1 MATILS
7 IQVGLPQTMS
17 CPQAKDAH
25 AETWRSG
32 IYKKP
37 VSGAVWASRTNL
49 AGDGQADLGVHGG
62 PDKAVYAY
70 PSEHYPLW
78 RAEMGLAEMAFGGFG
93 ENLTVSGL
101 LEPEVSIG
109 DVYRAGEALLQ
120 ISQPRGPCWKLA
132 RRWGIKGVEKRFSV
146 TGRTGFYLRVL
157 QEGNIEAGNGLELVE
172 RPAPEWTVL
181 RVHRLLEDFHS
192 DPEAAAQLSELS
204 ELSESCRSSLKKN
217 LNRSQG

>member
-109 DVYRAGEALLQ
+109 DIYRAGEALLQ

-132 RRWGIKGVEKRFSV
+132 RRWGIKGLEKRFSV

-157 QEGNIEAGNGLELVE
+157 QEGNIEAGNSLELVE

-181 RVHRLLEDFHS
+181 RAHRLIEDVKS
-192 DPEAAAQLSELS
+192 DMQAATRLSDLPFLS
-204 ELSESCRSSLKKN
+204 QSTRRDLKKR
-217 LNRSQG
+217 LE

>member
-7 IQVGLPQTMS
+7 VQVGLPQTMS
-17 CPQAKDAH
+17 YPQAKDAH

-78 RAEMGLAEMAFGGFG
+78 RAELGLAEMTFGGFG

-101 LEPEVSIG
+101 LELEVSIG

-132 RRWGIKGVEKRFSV
+132 RRWGIKGLEKRFSV

-157 QEGNIEAGNGLELVE
+157 QEGNVEAGLDLELVE
-172 RPAPEWTVL
+172 RPSPEWTVL
-181 RVHRLLEDFHS
+181 RVHRLIEDVKS
-192 DPEAAAQLSELS
+192 DPQAATHLSDLPFLS
-204 ELSESCRSSLKKN
+204 QSTRSDLKKR
-217 LNRSQG
+217 LE

>member
-1 MATILS
+1 MILS
-7 IQVGLPQTMS
+7 IQVGLPQMMA

-78 RAEMGLAEMAFGGFG
+78 RAELGLAEMAFGGFG

-101 LEPEVSIG
+101 LELEVSIG

-132 RRWGIKGVEKRFSV
+132 RRWGIKGLEKRFSV

-157 QEGNIEAGNGLELVE
+157 QEGNIETGNSLELVE

-181 RVHRLLEDFHS
+181 WVHRLIEDVKS
-192 DPEAAAQLSELS
+192 DMQAATRLSDLPFLS
-204 ELSESCRSSLKKN
+204 QSTRRDLKKR
-217 LNRSQG
+217 LE

>member
-7 IQVGLPQTMS
+7 VQVGLPQTMS
-17 CPQAKDAH
+17 YPQAKDAH

-62 PDKAVYAY
+62 SDKAVYAY

-78 RAEMGLAEMAFGGFG
+78 RTELGLAEMTFGGFG

-101 LEPEVSIG
+101 LELEVSIG
-109 DVYRAGEALLQ
+109 DVYRGGETLLQ

-132 RRWGIKGVEKRFSV
+132 RRWGIKGLEKRFSV

-157 QEGNIEAGNGLELVE
+157 QAGNVEAGLDLELVE
-172 RPAPEWTVL
+172 RPSPEWTVL
-181 RVHRLLEDFHS
+181 RVHRLIEDVKS
-192 DPEAAAQLSELS
+192 DLQAATRLSDLPFLS
-204 ELSESCRSSLKKN
+204 QSTRRDLKKR
-217 LNRSQG
+217 LE

>member
-17 CPQAKDAH
+17 YPQAKDAH

-78 RAEMGLAEMAFGGFG
+78 RAELGLAEMAFGGFG

-101 LEPEVSIG
+101 LELEVSIG

-132 RRWGIKGVEKRFSV
+132 RRWGIKGLEKRFSV

-157 QEGNIEAGNGLELVE
+157 QEGNVEAGLDLELVE
-172 RPAPEWTVL
+172 RPSPEWTVL
-181 RVHRLLEDFHS
+181 RVHRLIEDVKSDLQAATLLSDLPFLSQSTRSDLIKRLE
-192 DPEAAAQLSELS
+192 
-204 ELSESCRSSLKKN
+204 
-217 LNRSQG
+217 